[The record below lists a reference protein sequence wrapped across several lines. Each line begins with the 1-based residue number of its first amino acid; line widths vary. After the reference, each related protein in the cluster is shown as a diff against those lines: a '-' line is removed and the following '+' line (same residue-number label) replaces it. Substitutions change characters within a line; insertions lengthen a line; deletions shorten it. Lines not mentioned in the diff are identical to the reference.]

1 MDNRYDKVDP
11 RPTGLKSTSSYE
23 VNNFIIRQDAK
34 DMGVDKRGDPIKSNW
49 CSMKLKYEDYDLTL
63 ERMLELVQ
71 FQRLFIENLRKDKLQ
86 FDGGPLSTRTA
97 IHIDGTEDQSEG
109 AEYVLGFHKT
119 LWFKHKVLVITAS
132 WFKVRNVLF
141 TC

>member
-1 MDNRYDKVDP
+1 
-11 RPTGLKSTSSYE
+11 
-23 VNNFIIRQDAK
+23 
-34 DMGVDKRGDPIKSNW
+34 MGIDKRGDPIKSNW
-49 CSMKLKYEDYDLTL
+49 CSMKLKYENYDLTL

-71 FQRLFIENLRKDKLQ
+71 FQRIFIENLRKDKLQ
-86 FDGGPLSTRTA
+86 FDGGPLSNRTA
-97 IHIDGTEDQSEG
+97 IHIDGTEDQSAG

-141 TC
+141 T

>member
-1 MDNRYDKVDP
+1 MDNRYDNVDP
-11 RPTGLKSTSSYE
+11 RPTGLKTTSSYE
-23 VNNFIIRQDAK
+23 VNSFIIRQDAK
-34 DMGVDKRGDPIKSNW
+34 DMGIDKRGNPIQSNW

-71 FQRLFIENLRKDKLQ
+71 FQRIFIENLKKDKLQ
-86 FDGGPLSTRTA
+86 YDGGQLSNRTA

-109 AEYVLGFHKT
+109 AEYAWGYHKN
-119 LWFKHKVLVITAS
+119 LWFKLRVLLITAS

-141 TC
+141 T